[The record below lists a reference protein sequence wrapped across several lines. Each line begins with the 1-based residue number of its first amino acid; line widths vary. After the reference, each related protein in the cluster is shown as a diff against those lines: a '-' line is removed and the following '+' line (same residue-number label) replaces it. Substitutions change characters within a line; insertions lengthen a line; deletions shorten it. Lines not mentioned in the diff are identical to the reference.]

1 MAQGS
6 DCGARAAESGLVRA
20 RSCRVSWLVQAVA
33 VATATGG
40 YRQRRG
46 RCSEAQG
53 GGSWNGHGSGL
64 ERDRETGGWEGEY
77 EMILK

>member
-6 DCGARAAESGLVRA
+6 GCGARAAESGSVKA

-40 YRQRRG
+40 YGQRRG
-46 RCSEAQG
+46 RCSEVQG
-53 GGSWNGHGSGL
+53 GGSWNGNGSGL
-64 ERDRETGGWEGEY
+64 GRGREIGGWEGEY
-77 EMILK
+77 EMIMK